1 MIERIAE
8 YKWAT
13 IGGVPKTVPLDEWRA
28 FTTVTRPSA
37 YADICG
43 QEQRMADTL
52 QQYRLVAMVDDQ
64 RNVTRYYI
72 CEPNPNSAHRIK
84 K

>member
-1 MIERIAE
+1 MIERITQ
-8 YKWAT
+8 YNWT
-13 IGGVPKTVPLDEWRA
+13 TLGGVPQIDQHEWRA
-28 FTTVTRPSA
+28 FTTVVRPSA

-52 QQYRLVAMVDDQ
+52 QQYRLVAMVDEK

-72 CEPNPNSAHRIK
+72 CEPDPHSAHRIK